1 MKKILKD
8 LEPGDVF
15 WSYTDKDVLEYKVI
29 CDSGEKIAGG
39 MLITVKET
47 ETGKTVDMLDTVW
60 TYSDRKEALE
70 SFLGSIVSK
79 REELLSEKEKLEI
92 KIREYDGVLDK
103 HMSEIDRYPKVGESF
118 YYRVNGHIRKAM
130 CYEIEEY
137 DREGFYDPCFRIL
150 KDSWGRGSMVSHEM
164 IIGVL

>member
-8 LEPGDVF
+8 LEPGEIF

-29 CDSGEKIAGG
+29 CNSGEKIAGG

-47 ETGKTVDMLDTVW
+47 ETGKTVDMLETVW
-60 TYSDRKEALE
+60 TFTERKEALE
-70 SFLGSIVSK
+70 SFLDGVIGK
-79 REELLSEKEKLEI
+79 REELLLKKEELEAG
-92 KIREYDGVLDK
+92 IREFDETLDR
-103 HMSEIDRYPKVGESF
+103 HMGEMKRYPKVGESF

-137 DREGFYDPCFRIL
+137 DRDGFYDPCFRIL

-164 IIGVL
+164 VVGVL